1 MQGKPTLV
9 KRAVAK
15 GARSKAKKASKPNS
29 FPGDKVIYKKEM
41 CIAMKALLLQNFL
54 NWNIKEWG
62 KIDIEVASTFNME
75 LQTVM
80 HVFEY
85 VVDGWYGKAQE
96 WMKEL
101 ETSWEGLTSSI

>member
-54 NWNIKEWG
+54 N
-62 KIDIEVASTFNME
+62 
-75 LQTVM
+75 
-80 HVFEY
+80 
-85 VVDGWYGKAQE
+85 
-96 WMKEL
+96 
-101 ETSWEGLTSSI
+101 